1 MNRFRGPPPYIAEW
15 VLICPGERLPPVA
28 AHGTECS
35 QPTAAAAAMSLM
47 PGSPEQVQVRG
58 VPGERLVEPGVRGSA
73 PRPPIEAAGFG
84 EPPGTD
90 AWDSEPG
97 HGDMHPSSRR
107 SGALRVRHKRQALQ
121 DMARPLKHWLYKH
134 RHNPYPTK
142 TEKILLALGS
152 HMTLVQVSNWFAN
165 ARRRLKNTVRQ
176 PELSWAMRIK
186 LYNQYVQGNAERL
199 SVCSGDSCCAEE
211 GEALLLKEAAD
222 EDRGR
227 EAACGVRDCDGP
239 GAVDSSLTVEN
250 VSRRGHDCS
259 PPHQYKKSLLRR
271 YLRDSCKHVL
281 AGRAG
286 PAGPPGAQGPVA
298 RGGSGHAASLGSAC
312 YEDGSISPVSSES
325 DRRPSLLLPVH
336 GISKLRGQVPSSVQ
350 GAKELTYWKELHAA
364 MALTNLGTAH
374 SQELAGARALWMKPS
389 PAVTASTALQLREM
403 KLGL

>member
-1 MNRFRGPPPYIAEW
+1 I
-15 VLICPGERLPPVA
+15 
-28 AHGTECS
+28 
-35 QPTAAAAAMSLM
+35 
-47 PGSPEQVQVRG
+47 
-58 VPGERLVEPGVRGSA
+58 
-73 PRPPIEAAGFG
+73 
-84 EPPGTD
+84 
-90 AWDSEPG
+90 
-97 HGDMHPSSRR
+97 
-107 SGALRVRHKRQALQ
+107 
-121 DMARPLKHWLYKH
+121 
-134 RHNPYPTK
+134 
-142 TEKILLALGS
+142 
-152 HMTLVQVSNWFAN
+152 QVSNWFAN

-199 SVCSGDSCCAEE
+199 SVCSGDSCCAEGKGHVYTQAFAPRGHTHFQILGRGFAAE
-211 GEALLLKEAAD
+211 GG
-222 EDRGR
+222 GR
-227 EAACGVRDCDGP
+227 
-239 GAVDSSLTVEN
+239 N

-364 MALTNLGTAH
+364 MALTNL
-374 SQELAGARALWMKPS
+374 
-389 PAVTASTALQLREM
+389 
-403 KLGL
+403 

>member
-1 MNRFRGPPPYIAEW
+1 MNRLRGPPSYIAEW

-35 QPTAAAAAMSLM
+35 PPTAAAMSLM
-47 PGSPEQVQVRG
+47 PGSPEQVEVRG
-58 VPGERLVEPGVRGSA
+58 VPGERQAEPGVRGSA

-199 SVCSGDSCCAEE
+199 SVCSGDSCCAE
-211 GEALLLKEAAD
+211 GKGHVYTSSNKNNNSCHSPPSVGVVTTAA
-222 EDRGR
+222 
-227 EAACGVRDCDGP
+227 
-239 GAVDSSLTVEN
+239 N

-286 PAGPPGAQGPVA
+286 PTGPPGAQGPVA
-298 RGGSGHAASLGSAC
+298 RGGSGQAASLGSAC

-325 DRRPSLLLPVH
+325 DRRPSLLLPMH
-336 GISKLRGQVPSSVQ
+336 GTGR

-374 SQELAGARALWMKPS
+374 SQELAEATRCI
-389 PAVTASTALQLREM
+389 VTSQDLIKEVCSRQGVSCRHFPILH
-403 KLGL
+403 KY